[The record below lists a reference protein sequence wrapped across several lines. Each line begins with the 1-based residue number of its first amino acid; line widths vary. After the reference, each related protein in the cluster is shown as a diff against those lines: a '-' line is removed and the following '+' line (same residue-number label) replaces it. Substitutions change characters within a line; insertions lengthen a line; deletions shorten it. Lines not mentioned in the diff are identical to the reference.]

1 MVIWQFIVNAFQ
13 LLLKG
18 GQWAS
23 QLGDKI
29 PQPVVATIVHY
40 LLLIVFVGGIAIG
53 VGFLIFLGA
62 SKVFEFYTE
71 DYADTIAVACSAV
84 CFIAAIRVYCAPT
97 SPCSG
102 CSLSW
107 CSHLPPSRHC
117 FTWVHAIS
125 PNYDGWPQAPVIR
138 RADLLHR
145 LRQTRQFLLRCHA
158 SSCFLFSC
166 VFMPALLLWLYR
178 QWLSVLPFRP

>member
-1 MVIWQFIVNAFQ
+1 MSLFRPVPGGCAPASIGLKKNLSAVCSLSIVW
-13 LLLKG
+13 G
-18 GQWAS
+18 S
-23 QLGDKI
+23 R
-29 PQPVVATIVHY
+29 
-40 LLLIVFVGGIAIG
+40 
-53 VGFLIFLGA
+53 
-62 SKVFEFYTE
+62 
-71 DYADTIAVACSAV
+71 IAVACSAV
-84 CFIAAIRVYCAPT
+84 CFIAAIRVYYAPT

-117 FTWVHAIS
+117 FTWAHATS

-158 SSCFLFSC
+158 SSFHIQFVYAFIPSINAATRSAFSLDSSRFSDLIISSRISIDLYSWISFFNSSNEENSLFII
-166 VFMPALLLWLYR
+166 
-178 QWLSVLPFRP
+178 

>member
-1 MVIWQFIVNAFQ
+1 MKVEVEIMLI
-13 LLLKG
+13 
-18 GQWAS
+18 
-23 QLGDKI
+23 QLGKNVALLWI
-29 PQPVVATIVHY
+29 LRILAVPVVLVLFA
-40 LLLIVFVGGIAIG
+40 A
-53 VGFLIFLGA
+53 GFLLNLLYGVVGAFGWLLSLLG
-62 SKVFEFYTE
+62 S
-71 DYADTIAVACSAV
+71 VAAM
-84 CFIAAIRVYCAPT
+84 
-97 SPCSG
+97 
-102 CSLSW
+102 
-107 CSHLPPSRHC
+107 LPPSRHC
-117 FTWVHAIS
+117 FTWAHATS

>member
-1 MVIWQFIVNAFQ
+1 MLSRLGWARQAVCDRFSIGLKKNLSAVCSLSIVW
-13 LLLKG
+13 G
-18 GQWAS
+18 S
-23 QLGDKI
+23 R
-29 PQPVVATIVHY
+29 
-40 LLLIVFVGGIAIG
+40 
-53 VGFLIFLGA
+53 
-62 SKVFEFYTE
+62 
-71 DYADTIAVACSAV
+71 IAVACSAV
-84 CFIAAIRVYCAPT
+84 CFIAAIRVYYAPT

-117 FTWVHAIS
+117 FTWAHATS

-166 VFMPALLLWLYR
+166 VFMPALLLWLLYR

>member
-1 MVIWQFIVNAFQ
+1 MNITTS
-13 LLLKG
+13 
-18 GQWAS
+18 AS
-23 QLGDKI
+23 CS
-29 PQPVVATIVHY
+29 
-40 LLLIVFVGGIAIG
+40 IAPDSRRSDNIG
-53 VGFLIFLGA
+53 LWSGL
-62 SKVFEFYTE
+62 
-71 DYADTIAVACSAV
+71 CSTAR

-117 FTWVHAIS
+117 FTWAHAIS